1 MRLMLAVSPLTTLPT
16 LEHQRPETR
25 DPDVTRLER
34 REFDATTEWLRAER
48 LYRAVLTAGC
58 ERSHE
63 AEHGHRVEL
72 LRAETMVARRY
83 ARVLRLRLA
92 VEELRER
99 NRRGVVSS

>member
-1 MRLMLAVSPLTTLPT
+1 MRLMIAQVSPLTTLPT
-16 LEHQRPETR
+16 LERPETR
-25 DPDVTRLER
+25 DPDITRLER

-58 ERSHE
+58 ERSHQ

-99 NRRGVVSS
+99 NRAAGW